1 VNEKANTLAPMTYD
15 DDMDLL
21 DDDESSLIMVGSL
34 PPAGMDINM
43 VFTLMAKFRC
53 VEEEVAQMC
62 LGPKEAMLKKPQ
74 ESSHQLKPLYIRG
87 HIVGKPIS
95 RLLIDGSAAV
105 NLMPYTVFKKLGWED
120 DKLVKAILML
130 NGMGG
135 GGQPDG
141 G

>member
-1 VNEKANTLAPMTYD
+1 
-15 DDMDLL
+15 
-21 DDDESSLIMVGSL
+21 
-34 PPAGMDINM
+34 
-43 VFTLMAKFRC
+43 
-53 VEEEVAQMC
+53 MC

-74 ESSHQLKPLYIRG
+74 ESSQQLKPLYIRG

-135 GGQPDG
+135 ATRWRLEASSP
-141 G
+141 